1 MQPHKKFPLSSKKL
15 HLSLVKS
22 SKMRSQTLKPW
33 SKGGKKRLHWGSFW
47 AQRGFYNTLLLLS
60 HGSFTEWFTNCMQD
74 LIFTLIARPDLIFES
89 VIHPA
94 FSALKPS
101 QLTCVR
107 PYYKRTMLYQPANRL
122 TTAWLD
128 QFVRIITW
136 FNQSSWK
143 LM

>member
-1 MQPHKKFPLSSKKL
+1 
-15 HLSLVKS
+15 
-22 SKMRSQTLKPW
+22 
-33 SKGGKKRLHWGSFW
+33 
-47 AQRGFYNTLLLLS
+47 
-60 HGSFTEWFTNCMQD
+60 MQD

-128 QFVRIITW
+128 QFVRIIT
-136 FNQSSWK
+136 
-143 LM
+143 